1 MTKHID
7 EWFTFARERGAG
19 ISRREDIVLVTGR
32 DLARSWANV
41 AFQDKDDR
49 VSFEVKV
56 FGDSHLKVLGVYRA
70 IEARA
75 ARYVVSEQIPRAT
88 QN

>member
-19 ISRREDIVLVTGR
+19 ISRREDIVLVTGC

-41 AFQDKDDR
+41 AFQDKDDQ

-56 FGDSHLKVLGVYRA
+56 FGDSHVEWKFTPEGAGGVSCNRGPSGKVCRF
-70 IEARA
+70 
-75 ARYVVSEQIPRAT
+75 
-88 QN
+88 